1 MPASSNSEIEPI
13 LGIQF
18 SIFSPDEIERRSV
31 VEITS
36 NATYEG
42 NEPKIGGLFDPRMGV
57 LENGKQCR
65 SCGQSNNGCPGHFA
79 HYRLG
84 RPVYYI
90 QFLPMILSTLS
101 CVCISCSKLLVDK
114 ELRTSVRSKKGE
126 GRWKELL
133 EASGNISR
141 CGQETEDGC
150 GARQPD
156 RYKRE
161 GIARIVAEWD
171 TIDTKDVKRESM
183 KQPLEVEYVQRLF
196 RRITDEDVAFMGLNP
211 RWCRPDWMI
220 CSVLAIPPPQVRPS
234 VVQENNQRSEDD
246 LTHKLFEIIKTNKM
260 LLVKMEAEGSKTNKG
275 YIDELTNVLQYH
287 IATLVDNQI
296 PGVAPSAQRGGRPLK
311 SIQQRLGSKEGR
323 IRYNLQGKR
332 VEFSA
337 RSVITPDPNI
347 SIAEL
352 GVPTKIAMNLTVPE
366 RVTDFNRDKLYKLV
380 QNGTAVYPGAKTI
393 VRADGRM
400 ISLAH
405 VITREIVLYNGDLV
419 NRHLMDGD
427 MVLFNRQPTLHRMS
441 MMGHRVRVLPYNTFR
456 LNVSVTSPYNADFD
470 GDEMNAHIPQ
480 SSEAIQELQDIAAV
494 PYQMISPRHQKPVIK
509 VVQDALLGSH
519 RITKQGEKFT
529 RREYMNLMMW
539 NKRFNGKLPE
549 PEIVGGA
556 PRWSGQQ
563 VLSMLFPPMNTD
575 LKNKFYDDDQ
585 TPENMVKIRDGM
597 IVGNGIVDD
606 DVLNKTGVGVVHTTY
621 NDFGAF
627 AAVDLLDSVQSTI
640 EAYLVMSG
648 FSVGLSDLVADDKTL
663 ATMNDIVQK
672 RKKDIDE
679 IVLQVHMDLFDN
691 NTGKTNQDEFESQVF
706 GKLNKAIEELGKL
719 GQQALAQENRMISML
734 KAGSKGST
742 INVSQMV
749 ACVGQQN
756 IEGRRIPYGF
766 TDRTLPHY
774 KKFDDG
780 AEARGFVEN
789 SFVKGLTPQEFFF
802 HAMSG
807 REGLI
812 DTAVKTAETGYLQRQ
827 MVKAME
833 DLVTQHDGTVRDAR
847 GGIVQFHYGEDG
859 LSSTKVE
866 TQGLPL
872 HSMSDED
879 IRATMGLQGVNWA
892 DVLSVPRT
900 ENAEL
905 LNSFVDTIIED
916 RNMLVNGVF
925 RNGRPKSLQG
935 PMNLDR
941 MILNLKVKFN
951 IQATAKTDLTP
962 EYVLERLRD
971 LQARTLPFHKMWAA
985 MLRFHLGPHSSV
997 VKHRLTQ
1004 LAFNALMEQILVKN
1018 WASWAQPG
1026 EQVGIIAAQSIG
1038 EPATQM
1044 SNISSSFI
1052 VLNSLGTKYSG
1063 SVGPF
1068 IDQLLEANKDKVIT
1082 IGENSVV
1089 LDLEKDLEILGVS
1102 NNEKTSWRRISQVSR
1117 HPANGGLVEVHT
1129 RSGRKTTATL
1139 THSFLKRSPQGI
1151 VPVLGSDLK
1160 VGMRIPVA
1168 KFIPQVPNPTE
1179 FVKQGD
1185 TTFVLDKMF
1194 GWVCG
1199 IYLADGSLN
1208 GNTVRI
1214 TKIASI
1220 VEENLTEF
1228 CEQYSCKFS
1237 SHHYRGEYGPSKD
1250 NIVQSKDLKD
1260 FLLQTFGE
1268 GSYTKTIG
1276 TVAYHAPLE
1285 FIQGLIGGFF
1295 DGDGNVNAVRQQVRA
1310 SSRSKPLLEGINR
1323 LLGYCSMFGILGQE
1337 TSIRIPDK
1345 TQYTLTL
1352 PRKYAAHYKATI
1364 GFLLSEKASELDLII
1379 EYNDRDDAHC
1389 QQEMIDKIPELGPI
1403 IAMTGKLLKMP
1414 GQSRTYGRWL
1424 KKESIGRKTLE
1435 EYVQNFK
1442 DMMKV
1447 HVDPIVKDDVV
1458 ANIALLE
1465 SALAAD
1471 VVWDEIVD
1479 LVYLDDPKEFVYDFT
1494 VPGND
1499 SFMVDDNILVHNTLN
1514 SVDWDTEILIAKN
1527 GKIQSPQIGEF
1538 IDSYYEDLLLK
1549 DPTRI
1554 QNLPDN
1560 RIYIELNDGND
1571 WKAVSCD
1578 EDGKVM
1584 WTTLEAITRH
1594 PVINEDGTDT
1604 ILEVELESGRTIK
1617 ATKGLSFLTLVDG
1630 KVKDI
1635 NGSELVVGDVLLVA
1649 NTLKIPS
1656 MGLLQFLNLR
1666 EILLPTE
1673 WLYGSEVEKAIHEIE
1688 KGDRHWFQ
1696 ENNGKVFTV
1705 PYSRSD
1711 VFRDA
1716 FFNHRNTN
1724 TLKPGCVY
1732 PKRTRPDI
1740 SHIPESIALTKEFG
1754 FFVGAYLAEGMSNTT
1769 QVIVMNNDLP
1779 YLKRLE
1785 ELMEEWNVGTH
1796 MVAEERNC
1804 EKTGIKGTTTSLIIY
1819 STLLAEVMQRIFGRV
1834 SHEKTMPDW
1843 VFQAPD
1849 AFVQG
1854 LVDAYISGD
1863 GCVDKKIGCIAV
1875 TSVSNDLL
1883 TRFRTLL
1890 SRYGIFGRIT
1900 SSMPSLGKF
1909 NSVRRNYTL
1918 TMPKLYSKAFADQFT
1933 LSIQYKQDILEYFHQ
1948 LTYSER
1954 KSNNHRDLLNDIIW
1968 DKIISITEVRP
1979 IKGWVYDLTVQT
1991 TRNFTTLEGTVVK
2004 DTFHLAGVAAKS
2016 GMTRGVPRLK
2026 EVFKVTKSPKATSL
2040 SIFLRPEFRES
2051 KEKAREVAQD
2061 LELTMLRDI
2070 VTTVGLYYN
2079 PKDEAIVPGD
2089 ADLLAFY
2096 KLFEQRQL
2104 MEGTSDEAAATT
2116 DVKDRFSLWMLR
2128 LEFNKEVMFN
2138 RNITM
2143 DDVAYVLNEKFADSI
2158 HMIYTDF
2165 NSEKLIM
2172 RIKLNRESDTS
2183 DDTDDYSLFKK
2194 FQTRLLTTVAV
2205 RGVPGIKAVSF
2216 SKSDN
2221 RVEIKDGKPEKITE
2235 YVLDTDGSNY
2245 IEVMNHPAVDPT
2257 RLYTTNVH
2265 DILDILGIEAARGIL
2280 LSEID
2285 SLFADAGVNYRHLG
2299 LLIDSMTRNGRLMSV
2314 DRYGI
2319 NKNNIGPLA
2328 KASFEETE
2336 KILLKAALFGEM
2348 DPVTGVSAKIMTGQP
2363 IRGGTTF
2370 SHLLLDESALMRLQK
2385 GLPPV
2390 AEAAEED
2397 VDDVDEEDIAE
2408 ELAVATDDRCNT
2420 VRLRMNAVMPSG
2432 DVDLEEPDVIFNVM
2446 D

>member
-1 MPASSNSEIEPI
+1 MPAAINSEIEPI

-36 NATYEG
+36 NNTYEG

-65 SCGQSNNGCPGHFA
+65 SCGQSNNGCPGHFG

-90 QFLPMILSTLS
+90 QFLPMILNVLS

-114 ELRTSVRSKKGE
+114 EMRTSIRMKKGE
-126 GRWKELL
+126 GRWKELM
-133 EASGNISR
+133 EASSNISR

-171 TIDTKDVKRESM
+171 TVSTKETNHDAM

-196 RRITDEDVAFMGLNP
+196 RRITDEDVAFMGFNP

-220 CSVLAIPPPQVRPS
+220 CSVMAIPPPQVRPS

-260 LLVKMEAEGSKTNKG
+260 LLVKMEAEGSKMNKG

-352 GVPTKIAMNLTVPE
+352 GVPIKIAMNLTVPE
-366 RVTDFNRDKLYKLV
+366 RVTDYNRDKLYKLV
-380 QNGTAVYPGAKTI
+380 QNGSTKYPGAKTL
-393 VRADGRM
+393 VRSDGRM

-405 VITREIVLYNGDLV
+405 VNTAEIVLYNGDTI

-539 NKRFNGKLPE
+539 NKRFDGRLPE
-549 PEIVGGA
+549 PEIINGA
-556 PRWSGQQ
+556 PRWTGQQ

-575 LKNKFYDDDQ
+575 LKNKYYDDDS
-585 TPENMVKIRDGM
+585 TPDNMVKIRDGM
-597 IVGNGIVDD
+597 IQPGGIVDD

-627 AAVDLLDSVQSTI
+627 AAVNLLDSVQSTI

-663 ATMNDIVQK
+663 ATMNEIVQQ
-672 RKKDIDE
+672 RKKEIDE

-691 NTGKTNQDEFESQVF
+691 STGKTNQDEFESQVF

-719 GQQALAQENRMISML
+719 GQKALAQENRMISML

-847 GGIVQFHYGEDG
+847 NGIVQFHYGEDG

-872 HSMSDED
+872 HGMGDDE
-879 IRATMGLQGVNWA
+879 IRKTMGLQGVDWA
-892 DVLSVPRT
+892 SVLSVARA

-905 LNSFVDTIIED
+905 VNAFVDETIKD
-916 RNMLVNGVF
+916 RDMLVNGVF
-925 RNGRPKSLQG
+925 RNGRAKGLQG

-941 MILNLKVKFN
+941 MILNLKVKFA
-951 IQATAKTDLTP
+951 IDSKGKTDLTP
-962 EYVLERLRD
+962 EYVLERLKD
-971 LQARTLPFHKMWAA
+971 LQNRTLPFHKMWGA
-985 MLRFHLGPHSSV
+985 MLRFHLGPHNSV
-997 VKHRLTQ
+997 VKNRLTQ
-1004 LAFNALMEQILVKN
+1004 IAFNTLMEQILVKN

-1044 SNISSSFI
+1044 
-1052 VLNSLGTKYSG
+1052 
-1063 SVGPF
+1063 
-1068 IDQLLEANKDKVIT
+1068 
-1082 IGENSVV
+1082 
-1089 LDLEKDLEILGVS
+1089 
-1102 NNEKTSWRRISQVSR
+1102 
-1117 HPANGGLVEVHT
+1117 
-1129 RSGRKTTATL
+1129 
-1139 THSFLKRSPQGI
+1139 
-1151 VPVLGSDLK
+1151 
-1160 VGMRIPVA
+1160 
-1168 KFIPQVPNPTE
+1168 
-1179 FVKQGD
+1179 
-1185 TTFVLDKMF
+1185 
-1194 GWVCG
+1194 
-1199 IYLADGSLN
+1199 
-1208 GNTVRI
+1208 
-1214 TKIASI
+1214 
-1220 VEENLTEF
+1220 
-1228 CEQYSCKFS
+1228 
-1237 SHHYRGEYGPSKD
+1237 
-1250 NIVQSKDLKD
+1250 
-1260 FLLQTFGE
+1260 
-1268 GSYTKTIG
+1268 
-1276 TVAYHAPLE
+1276 
-1285 FIQGLIGGFF
+1285 
-1295 DGDGNVNAVRQQVRA
+1295 
-1310 SSRSKPLLEGINR
+1310 
-1323 LLGYCSMFGILGQE
+1323 
-1337 TSIRIPDK
+1337 
-1345 TQYTLTL
+1345 
-1352 PRKYAAHYKATI
+1352 
-1364 GFLLSEKASELDLII
+1364 
-1379 EYNDRDDAHC
+1379 
-1389 QQEMIDKIPELGPI
+1389 
-1403 IAMTGKLLKMP
+1403 
-1414 GQSRTYGRWL
+1414 
-1424 KKESIGRKTLE
+1424 
-1435 EYVQNFK
+1435 
-1442 DMMKV
+1442 
-1447 HVDPIVKDDVV
+1447 
-1458 ANIALLE
+1458 
-1465 SALAAD
+1465 
-1471 VVWDEIVD
+1471 
-1479 LVYLDDPKEFVYDFT
+1479 
-1494 VPGND
+1494 
-1499 SFMVDDNILVHNTLN
+1499 TLN
-1514 SVDWDTEILIAKN
+1514 
-1527 GKIQSPQIGEF
+1527 
-1538 IDSYYEDLLLK
+1538 
-1549 DPTRI
+1549 
-1554 QNLPDN
+1554 
-1560 RIYIELNDGND
+1560 
-1571 WKAVSCD
+1571 
-1578 EDGKVM
+1578 
-1584 WTTLEAITRH
+1584 
-1594 PVINEDGTDT
+1594 
-1604 ILEVELESGRTIK
+1604 
-1617 ATKGLSFLTLVDG
+1617 
-1630 KVKDI
+1630 
-1635 NGSELVVGDVLLVA
+1635 
-1649 NTLKIPS
+1649 
-1656 MGLLQFLNLR
+1656 
-1666 EILLPTE
+1666 
-1673 WLYGSEVEKAIHEIE
+1673 
-1688 KGDRHWFQ
+1688 
-1696 ENNGKVFTV
+1696 
-1705 PYSRSD
+1705 
-1711 VFRDA
+1711 
-1716 FFNHRNTN
+1716 
-1724 TLKPGCVY
+1724 
-1732 PKRTRPDI
+1732 
-1740 SHIPESIALTKEFG
+1740 
-1754 FFVGAYLAEGMSNTT
+1754 
-1769 QVIVMNNDLP
+1769 
-1779 YLKRLE
+1779 
-1785 ELMEEWNVGTH
+1785 
-1796 MVAEERNC
+1796 
-1804 EKTGIKGTTTSLIIY
+1804 
-1819 STLLAEVMQRIFGRV
+1819 
-1834 SHEKTMPDW
+1834 
-1843 VFQAPD
+1843 
-1849 AFVQG
+1849 
-1854 LVDAYISGD
+1854 
-1863 GCVDKKIGCIAV
+1863 
-1875 TSVSNDLL
+1875 
-1883 TRFRTLL
+1883 
-1890 SRYGIFGRIT
+1890 
-1900 SSMPSLGKF
+1900 
-1909 NSVRRNYTL
+1909 
-1918 TMPKLYSKAFADQFT
+1918 
-1933 LSIQYKQDILEYFHQ
+1933 
-1948 LTYSER
+1948 
-1954 KSNNHRDLLNDIIW
+1954 
-1968 DKIISITEVRP
+1968 
-1979 IKGWVYDLTVQT
+1979 
-1991 TRNFTTLEGTVVK
+1991 
-2004 DTFHLAGVAAKS
+2004 TFHLAGVAAKS

-2026 EVFKVTKSPKATSL
+2026 EVFKVTKAPKATSL
-2040 SIFLRPEFRES
+2040 SIFLKPEFRES

-2070 VTTVGLYYN
+2070 VTTVGLYYD
-2079 PKDEAIVPGD
+2079 PKDASTIIPED
-2089 ADLLAFY
+2089 RDLIAFY
-2096 KLFEQRQL
+2096 KLFEQREL
-2104 MEGTSDEAAATT
+2104 TEGATAAEADAEPATP
-2116 DVKDRFSLWMLR
+2116 FSQWMLR
-2128 LEFNKEVMFN
+2128 LEFNRESMFN

-2143 DDVAYVLNEKFADSI
+2143 DDVAYVLNEKFSNTINMVYA
-2158 HMIYTDF
+2158 DF
-2165 NSEKLIM
+2165 NSERLIM
-2172 RIKLNRESDTS
+2172 RIRMKREDNEESL
-2183 DDTDDYSLFKK
+2183 DDYALFKK
-2194 FQTRLLTTVAV
+2194 LQARLLTTVAV

-2216 SKSDN
+2216 SKFES
-2221 RVEIKDGKPEKITE
+2221 RVEIVNGKPEKITE
-2235 YVLDTDGSNY
+2235 YTLDTDGSNF

-2265 DILDILGIEAARGIL
+2265 DLLDILGIEAARGIL

-2336 KILLKAALFGEM
+2336 KILLRAALFGEL

-2370 SHLLLDESALMRLQK
+2370 SQLLLDETALLRLQK

-2390 AEAAEED
+2390 ADAEEED
-2397 VDDVDEEDIAE
+2397 VEDVDEEDIAE

-2420 VRLRMNAVMPSG
+2420 VRLRMNAVMPER
-2432 DVDLEEPDVIFNVM
+2432 DVDLEEPDVEFNVM
-2446 D
+2446 DA

>member
-1 MPASSNSEIEPI
+1 MPVSSNSEIEPI

-90 QFLPMILSTLS
+90 QFLPMIISTLN

-114 ELRTSVRSKKGE
+114 EMRTSIKSKKGE
-126 GRWKELL
+126 GRWKELN

-171 TIDTKDVKRESM
+171 SVDTKDVKRESM

-220 CSVLAIPPPQVRPS
+220 CSILAIPPPQVRPS

-352 GVPTKIAMNLTVPE
+352 GVPIKIAMNLTVPE
-366 RVTDFNRDKLYKLV
+366 RVTDYNRDKIYKLV
-380 QNGTAVYPGAKTI
+380 QNGSAVYPGAKTL

-405 VITREIVLYNGDLV
+405 VNTKEIVLYNGDLV

-539 NKRFNGKLPE
+539 NKRFDGQLPQ
-549 PEIVGGA
+549 PEILNGA
-556 PRWSGQQ
+556 TRWSGQQ

-575 LKNKFYDDDQ
+575 LKNKFYDDDPSQ
-585 TPENMVKIRDGM
+585 DNMVKIRDGM
-597 IVGNGIVDD
+597 IQPGGIVDD

-621 NDFGAF
+621 NDFGAA

-640 EAYLVMSG
+640 EAYLVMCG

-691 NTGKTNQDEFESQVF
+691 STGKTNQDEFESQVF

-872 HSMSDED
+872 HSMSDDD
-879 IRATMGLQGVNWA
+879 IRKTMGLQGVEWA
-892 DVLSVPRT
+892 QVLSVARV

-905 LNSFVDTIIED
+905 VNSFVDKVIED

-925 RNGRPKSLQG
+925 RNGRAKGLQG

-951 IQATAKTDLTP
+951 IQTAQTDLTP
-962 EYVLERLRD
+962 EYVLERLGD
-971 LQARTLPFHKMWAA
+971 LQARTLPFHKMWGA
-985 MLRFHLGPHSSV
+985 MLRFHLGPHNSV
-997 VKHRLTQ
+997 VKQRLTQ
-1004 LAFNALMEQILVKN
+1004 IAFNALMEQILLKN
-1018 WASWAQPG
+1018 WAAWAQPG

-1044 SNISSSFI
+1044 TILSSSFI
-1052 VLNSLGTKYSG
+1052 VLNSAETKYSG
-1063 SVGPF
+1063 PIGPL
-1068 IDQLLEANKDKVIT
+1068 IDRILAANQDKVIVNG
-1082 IGENSVV
+1082 IDSVV
-1089 LDLEKDLEILGVS
+1089 LDLVEDLEILGVS
-1102 NNEKTSWRRISQVSR
+1102 ENEKTSWRRISQVSR

-1139 THSFLKRSPQGI
+1139 SHSFLKRSPNGI

-1160 VGMRIPVA
+1160 VGMRVPIA
-1168 KFIPQVPNPTE
+1168 KFIPRVPNPTE
-1179 FVKQGD
+1179 FVKQGN
-1185 TTFVLDKMF
+1185 TTFVLDKQF

-1199 IYLADGSLN
+1199 IYLADGYLG
-1208 GNTVRI
+1208 GNIVNI
-1214 TKIASI
+1214 SKVAPI
-1220 VEENLTEF
+1220 VEVNLTEF
-1228 CEQYSCKFS
+1228 CKQYKYKFTMR
-1237 SHHYRGEYGPSKD
+1237 HHFGAYGPGKD
-1250 NIVQSKDLKD
+1250 NNIHSKDLKD
-1260 FLLQTFGE
+1260 FLLNTFGQ
-1268 GSYTKTIG
+1268 GSYTKAIG
-1276 TVAYHAPLE
+1276 TVAYHAPLA

-1295 DGDGNVNAVRQQVRA
+1295 DGDGNVCSMRQLIRA

-1323 LLGYCSMFGILGQE
+1323 LLGYCSMFGILGSE
-1337 TSIRIPDK
+1337 TSVRIPDK

-1364 GFLLSEKASELDLII
+1364 GFLLPEKASELDAII
-1379 EYNDRDDAHC
+1379 EYNGRDDVKSK
-1389 QQEMIDKIPELGPI
+1389 QEMIDKIPELGAT

-1424 KKESIGRKTLE
+1424 KKEAIGRKTLE
-1435 EYVQNFK
+1435 EYIQNFK
-1442 DMMKV
+1442 DMIKI
-1447 HVDPIVKDDVV
+1447 HVDPIVKDEVM

-1471 VVWDEIVD
+1471 VMWDEIVD
-1479 LVYLDDPKEFVYDFT
+1479 LVYLDDPKEYVYDFT

-1514 SVDWDTEILIAKN
+1514 SVDWDTQILIAKN
-1527 GKIQSPQIGEF
+1527 GQIQAPQIGEF
-1538 IDSYYEDLLLK
+1538 IDSYYEDLLK
-1549 DPTRI
+1549 TDPTRI

-1560 RIYIELNDGND
+1560 RIYIDLKDGND

-1594 PVINEDGTDT
+1594 PVINDDGTDT

-1617 ATKGLSFLTLVDG
+1617 ATKGLSFLTLIDG

-1635 NGSELVVGDVLLVA
+1635 NGSELVVGDVLPVA
-1649 NTLKIPS
+1649 NTLNIPDL
-1656 MGLLQFLNLR
+1656 GTIHFLNLR
-1666 EILLPTE
+1666 PILPPTE
-1673 WLYGSEVEKAIHEIE
+1673 WLYGSEVEKALLEIE
-1688 KGDRHWFQ
+1688 KGERHWFQ

-1705 PYSRSD
+1705 PYTRSD
-1711 VFRDA
+1711 GFRDA
-1716 FFNHRNTN
+1716 FLNHRNTN

-1732 PKRTRPDI
+1732 PKRTRPDT
-1740 SHIPESIALTKEFG
+1740 SHIPESIPLTKEFG

-1769 QVIVMNNDLP
+1769 QVNVTNNEVP
-1779 YLKRLE
+1779 YLKRIE
-1785 ELMEEWNVGTH
+1785 ALMETWNVGTH
-1796 MVAEERNC
+1796 MVSEQREC
-1804 EKTGIKGTTTSLIIY
+1804 EKTGIKGTTTSLIIH
-1819 STLLAEVMQRIFGRV
+1819 STLLAEVMQRLFGRV
-1834 SHEKTMPDW
+1834 SFEKTMPDW

-1849 AFVQG
+1849 EFVKG

-1863 GCVDKKIGCIAV
+1863 GCVDKKLGCISAA
-1875 TSVSNDLL
+1875 SVSKDLL
-1883 TRFRTLL
+1883 TRMSTLL
-1890 SRYGIFGRIT
+1890 SRYSVFSLMST
-1900 SSMPSLGKF
+1900 NMPNLGKF
-1909 NSVRRNYTL
+1909 QSVRRNYTL
-1918 TMPKLYSKAFADQFT
+1918 RINKLYSKAFADQFT
-1933 LSIQYKQDILEYFHQ
+1933 LSIQYKQDILDYFHH
-1948 LTYSER
+1948 LTYVER
-1954 KSNNHRDLLNDIIW
+1954 KSNTHRDVLNDVIW
-1968 DKIISITEVRP
+1968 DRIKSITEVRP

-1991 TRNFTTLEGTVVK
+1991 TRNFMTMSGVCSA

-2040 SIFLRPEFRES
+2040 SIFLKPEFRES

-2089 ADLLAFY
+2089 KDLLAFY

-2104 MEGTSDEAAATT
+2104 TEGASAAEEADES
-2116 DVKDRFSLWMLR
+2116 KDKFSLWMLR

-2143 DDVAYVLNEKFADSI
+2143 DDVAYVLNEKFSNTVY
-2158 HMIYTDF
+2158 MVYTDF
-2165 NSEKLIM
+2165 NSEKLVM
-2172 RIKLNRESDTS
+2172 RIRLDRTVGGEDAI
-2183 DDTDDYSLFKK
+2183 DDYVLFKK
-2194 FQTRLLTTVAV
+2194 FQARLMTTVAV

-2216 SKSDN
+2216 SKADN
-2221 RVEIKDGKPEKITE
+2221 RIEIKDGKPEKVSE

-2370 SHLLLDESALMRLQK
+2370 TQLLLDEMALMRLQK

-2390 AEAAEED
+2390 ATSEEEDIED
-2397 VDDVDEEDIAE
+2397 VDDEDIAE
-2408 ELAVATDDRCNT
+2408 ELAVASDDRCNT
-2420 VRLRMNAVMPSG
+2420 VRLRMNAVMPDG
-2432 DVDLEEPDVIFNVM
+2432 DVDLEEPDVEFNVM